1 MAAFQGIGTR
11 NIPQGLPARLQRAL
25 VLVGIMVVFLDFTAC
40 KRDIAKEASDSD
52 SNGYLCQKCG
62 AKLYTDRSYFL
73 TQICPKCHQ
82 EGLAEVVGYEC
93 PKDHH
98 ITIRPQNGG
107 RGSPLCEQCQGP
119 LSGMLLPREKTL
131 KAWGATKISS

>member
-1 MAAFQGIGTR
+1 MREIKGKVSRKSVLCVLASFG
-11 NIPQGLPARLQRAL
+11 L
-25 VLVGIMVVFLDFTAC
+25 VLGIAGC
-40 KRDIAKEASDSD
+40 GKDIAKEASDSD

-131 KAWGATKISS
+131 KGWGATKISS